1 MPHGLA
7 RRPAYR
13 PVRWQPVCRQSP
25 ATKLHLRS
33 ALRAAACCLAI
44 CLSAGHAAAG
54 IEVVCH
60 RGANEHCPENTY
72 AAARKCIEW
81 GVAYVEIDVR
91 TSKDGVL
98 YILHDASVNR
108 TTNGRGLLRSL
119 TSEEIDKLDAGSWF
133 NPSFADERV
142 PKLEPYLRWIKGQ
155 AKVYFDVKDC
165 DLPQLI
171 KMVYDVGLENDC
183 FFWFDAPKRA
193 LEFRQLDAKLPLNV
207 NARTVDD
214 VRLAKERYQA
224 NIVEVGV
231 GQLTPELIASCRELG
246 LKVMAYEPQKKPDAF
261 RQIVAAGVDM
271 VNLNHGDLFLEIERA
286 AQSK

>member
-7 RRPAYR
+7 RRP
-13 PVRWQPVCRQSP
+13 VRLQPVCWQSP
-25 ATKLHLRS
+25 ATKLHLLS
-33 ALRAAACCLAI
+33 ALLAAACCLAI
-44 CLSAGHAAAG
+44 CLSAGQAAAG

-98 YILHDASVNR
+98 YILHDATVNR

-142 PKLEPYLRWIKGQ
+142 PRLEPYLRWIKGQ

-286 AQSK
+286 AGDK

>member
-7 RRPAYR
+7 RP
-13 PVRWQPVCRQSP
+13 PVRWRPVCRQSR

-44 CLSAGHAAAG
+44 CLSASRASAG

-119 TSEEIDKLDAGSWF
+119 TSDEIDKLDAGSWF
-133 NPSFADERV
+133 NPSFALERV
-142 PKLEPYLRWIKGQ
+142 PRLEPYLRWIKGQ

-171 KMVYDVGLENDC
+171 KMVYDIGLENDC

-193 LEFRQLDAKLPLNV
+193 LEFRQLDAKLPLKV
-207 NARTVDD
+207 NARTIDD
-214 VRLAKERYQA
+214 VRQAKERYQA

-231 GQLTPELIASCRELG
+231 GQLTPELIAACREQG
-246 LKVMAYEPQKKPDAF
+246 LKIMAYEPQKKPDAF

-286 AQSK
+286 AGDK

>member
-7 RRPAYR
+7 RP
-13 PVRWQPVCRQSP
+13 PVRWQPVCRRSP
-25 ATKLHLRS
+25 ATKHQRRS

-214 VRLAKERYQA
+214 VRQAKEHYQA

-231 GQLTPELIASCRELG
+231 GQLTPELIATCREQG
-246 LKVMAYEPQKKPDAF
+246 LKIMAYEPQKKPDAF

-286 AQSK
+286 AGDR

>member
-1 MPHGLA
+1 MPQRPARYPA
-7 RRPAYR
+7 RRPI
-13 PVRWQPVCRQSP
+13 RWQPIRWQSP
-25 ATKLHLRS
+25 ATNLPLLT
-33 ALRAAACCLAI
+33 ALRVAICCLAI
-44 CLSAGHAAAG
+44 CWRAGTAAAA

-81 GVAYVEIDVR
+81 CVAYVEIDVR

-98 YILHDASVNR
+98 YILHDATVNR
-108 TTNGRGLLRSL
+108 TTNGKGLIRSL
-119 TSEEIDKLDAGSWF
+119 TSDEIDKLDAGSWF

-142 PKLEPYLRWIKGQ
+142 PKLEPYLRWIKGK

-165 DLPQLI
+165 DLSQLI

-193 LEFRQLDAKLPLNV
+193 LEFRQLDAKLPLKV

-214 VRLAKERYQA
+214 VRQAKERYQA

-231 GQLTPELIASCRELG
+231 GQLTPELIAACRQQG
-246 LKVMAYEPQKKPDAF
+246 LKIMAYEPQKKPDAF

-286 AQSK
+286 AQAK